1 MLGLIMLNV
10 TYKPYTL
17 NVVMLNVVIL
27 SLVAPLQD
35 RLEQIST
42 GGTFLALTAN
52 IRLVW
57 KSLAVIDALAYSKA
71 I

>member
-1 MLGLIMLNV
+1 MLGLIILNV
-10 TYKPYTL
+10 TYKPFIL
-17 NVVMLNVVIL
+17 SVVMLNVVIL

-35 RLEQIST
+35 RLERVST

-57 KSLAVIDALAYSKA
+57 KSLATTNALSYCKA
-71 I
+71 T